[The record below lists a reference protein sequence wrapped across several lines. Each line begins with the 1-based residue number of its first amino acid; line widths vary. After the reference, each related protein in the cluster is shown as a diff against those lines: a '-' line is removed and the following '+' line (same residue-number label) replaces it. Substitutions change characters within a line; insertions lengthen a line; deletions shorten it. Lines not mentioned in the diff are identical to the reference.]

1 MRWWPA
7 IPQLILAISLA
18 TPPVLPFAVRTVEE
32 ATVGANSSD
41 APRNGAD
48 ISSGTFRLDT
58 EKVGEFA
65 KEAWRVS
72 DTLGDIGINSVLWR
86 GAGACPGTQLVDGLY
101 AHADEQ
107 HEQVT
112 KLSESWNNFGT
123 KVRGDVE
130 TFQAME
136 ARSASRIENQF

>member
-1 MRWWPA
+1 MGAVQPGT
-7 IPQLILAISLA
+7 SGA
-18 TPPVLPFAVRTVEE
+18 TGTG
-32 ATVGANSSD
+32 TD
-41 APRNGAD
+41 T
-48 ISSGTFRLDT
+48 SSGTLRLDT

-72 DTLGDIGINSVLWR
+72 DALGDIGINSVLWR
-86 GAGACPGTQLVDGLY
+86 GAGACPGTRLVDGLY

-112 KLSESWNNFGT
+112 KLSESWNDFGT

-130 TFQAME
+130 TFQSVE